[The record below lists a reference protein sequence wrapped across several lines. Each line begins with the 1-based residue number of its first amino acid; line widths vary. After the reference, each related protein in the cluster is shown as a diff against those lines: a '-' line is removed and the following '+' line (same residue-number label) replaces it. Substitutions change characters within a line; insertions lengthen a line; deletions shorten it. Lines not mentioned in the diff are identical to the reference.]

1 MREWG
6 MSDGERGTC
15 TVASEGRWRR
25 RRQWV
30 AIARQDAV
38 QHTGRVC
45 GLLRINAVPRGME
58 YMTKQFPL
66 VFHEHSNF
74 SNDEKRIGRMAAALG
89 TAGIGRPGRAGRPS
103 ALTRI

>member
-25 RRQWV
+25 RRDRALV
-30 AIARQDAV
+30 AIARRDAV

-66 VFHEHSNF
+66 V
-74 SNDEKRIGRMAAALG
+74 
-89 TAGIGRPGRAGRPS
+89 PRAFQF
-103 ALTRI
+103 